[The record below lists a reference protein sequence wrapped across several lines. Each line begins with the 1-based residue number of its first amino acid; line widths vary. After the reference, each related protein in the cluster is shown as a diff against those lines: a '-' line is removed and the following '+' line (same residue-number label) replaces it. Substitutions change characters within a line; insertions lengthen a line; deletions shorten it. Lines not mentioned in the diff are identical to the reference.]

1 MKLSSYDGGY
11 FDDVHGVYYRPRPLP
26 EIENQEIPMSY
37 LIYNKLEGREVT
49 ISRPKSRIH
58 NLACDLA
65 VDGVIMDYD
74 PDHMEGHIT
83 RPLLVE
89 FKDGRRSW
97 WQVWELS
104 FTNPPGTGDTLAGII
119 FDLSKTHLNAINFL
133 GKLPVYLGITLSSS
147 ELETVLHAAMAQLS
161 QPEANT
167 DYNLTKEA
175 AELIVLNLHSIL
187 ETYRKD

>member
-1 MKLSSYDGGY
+1 MSSYDGEY
-11 FDDVHGVYYRPRPLP
+11 FDNVHGVYYRPRPLP

-37 LIYNKLEGREVT
+37 LIYEKLEGREVT
-49 ISRPKSRIH
+49 ISRPKSRDH
-58 NLACDLA
+58 NLSCGLA

-74 PDHMEGHIT
+74 PDHIEGQIT

-104 FTNPPGTGDTLAGII
+104 FTNPSGTGDTLPGII
-119 FDLSKTHLNAINFL
+119 LDLSKTHLSSICLL
-133 GKLPVYLGITLSSS
+133 GKLPVYLGITFLSSD
-147 ELETVLHAAMAQLS
+147 LETVLHAAMAQLS
-161 QPEANT
+161 QPLANT

-175 AELIVLNLHSIL
+175 AELIVINLHSIL
-187 ETYRKD
+187 EAYRMD